1 MLGNSNP
8 TLAGDRLK
16 ETAISPARPVVED
29 CGHRDYGCD
38 SRGPWSRRHG
48 CGYRGA
54 ALALSTV
61 HLECSAEPRLVGA
74 GGTLANLIFGA
85 LFWVVA
91 RVVRQSASGRYFF
104 WLLMTFNLFEA
115 GGYFLFSGIGDIG
128 DWAAIVARW
137 QPAWAWRVALIA
149 PGTATYFFLWV
160 PLCAWNTCASD
171 QKFQRSSTE
180 PERTNCPCGPNRG
193 QKRTAIATNLQIH
206 ERLFNILRELSIGSS
221 SGRIDDHRTADDFN

>member
-1 MLGNSNP
+1 
-8 TLAGDRLK
+8 
-16 ETAISPARPVVED
+16 
-29 CGHRDYGCD
+29 
-38 SRGPWSRRHG
+38 
-48 CGYRGA
+48 
-54 ALALSTV
+54 
-61 HLECSAEPRLVGA
+61 VGA

-91 RVVRQSASGRYFF
+91 RAVRQSASGRYFF

-171 QKFQRSSTE
+171 QKFQRSSTQ

-193 QKRTAIATNLQIH
+193 QKRTAIPTNLQIH
-206 ERLFNILRELSIGSS
+206 ERLFNILRELSVGSS

>member
-1 MLGNSNP
+1 MWPSGRSP
-8 TLAGDRLK
+8 GGFYRTPRVQRGTSAG
-16 ETAISPARPVVED
+16 
-29 CGHRDYGCD
+29 G
-38 SRGPWSRRHG
+38 
-48 CGYRGA
+48 
-54 ALALSTV
+54 
-61 HLECSAEPRLVGA
+61 

-91 RVVRQSASGRYFF
+91 RAVRQSASGRYFL

-115 GGYFLFSGIGDIG
+115 GGYFLFSGIGDVV

-160 PLCAWNTCASD
+160 PLCAWNTRASD
-171 QKFQRSSTE
+171 QKSQRSSTQ
-180 PERTNCPCGPNRG
+180 PERTTCPCGPNRG
-193 QKRTAIATNLQIH
+193 QKRTAIPTNLQIH